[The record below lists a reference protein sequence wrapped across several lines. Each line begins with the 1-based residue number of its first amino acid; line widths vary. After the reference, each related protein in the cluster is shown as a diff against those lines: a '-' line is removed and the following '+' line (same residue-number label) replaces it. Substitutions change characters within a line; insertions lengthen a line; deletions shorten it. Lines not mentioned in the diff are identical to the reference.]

1 MERLEE
7 ELCYVLEMY
16 IGFVDFDVFLDL
28 FLVVFFRLFFD
39 EEEEEEEEDDEE
51 LNIVIF

>member
-16 IGFVDFDVFLDL
+16 IGFVDFDELLGFFFVVLLRVFLEEDD
-28 FLVVFFRLFFD
+28 D
-39 EEEEEEEEDDEE
+39 EEELD
-51 LNIVIF
+51 IVIF